1 MQMVSRV
8 DRECDGQDADR
19 SRRPLVTALT
29 LDIAEE
35 LVERIAKRAA
45 EFLACP
51 RSRIYALVSAR
62 RLPHHHDGS
71 RLLFDRRELREDAV
85 LKIKGRKDQ
94 IRQADVRQV
103 VQWASDAKLPA
114 GIEHKPL
121 LIGNPHCETAPSE
134 RGEPLGPNGKAYAEN
149 GGVGGVRTPPLF

>member
-1 MQMVSRV
+1 MQTTRGV

-19 SRRPLVTALT
+19 SRRPLVTALI

-35 LVERIAKRAA
+35 LVEWIAKRAAELVAERWDSSEDESFLDVAGAA

-71 RLLFDRRELREDAV
+71 RLLFDRRELREYV
-85 LKIKGRKDQ
+85 
-94 IRQADVRQV
+94 
-103 VQWASDAKLPA
+103 
-114 GIEHKPL
+114 H
-121 LIGNPHCETAPSE
+121 
-134 RGEPLGPNGKAYAEN
+134 N
-149 GGVGGVRTPPLF
+149 GGARRP